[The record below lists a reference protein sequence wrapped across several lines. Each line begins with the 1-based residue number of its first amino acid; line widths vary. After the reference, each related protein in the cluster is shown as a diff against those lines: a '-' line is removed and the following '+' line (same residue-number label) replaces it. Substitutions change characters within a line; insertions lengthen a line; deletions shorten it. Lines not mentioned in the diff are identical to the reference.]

1 MSKPLLMP
9 ARRKS
14 SDGFIIVA
22 VLWILG
28 ALATLA
34 TIYSIYVINT
44 ATALAINDDRV
55 KAQALVSAGVELTA
69 YQLTAAPELPP
80 RGRFTFRLGE
90 ANVGVEFSSESAR
103 IDLNTAP
110 KELLAGLFAS
120 IGMRRDV
127 ADGLGERVVAWRT
140 APAAEVQDTEASNYR
155 TAGRK
160 YVPRG
165 ALFPHVDELSLVLG
179 MSPEL
184 VEQVSPFLTVYSA
197 QPAINVMAAPS
208 QVLAALPGMTPDRL
222 YAILAQRQ
230 APRPDLPAITALL
243 GPAQS
248 LATTESSKS
257 IRVNVRIQFDNG
269 TQMSSEVV
277 ILLVDNDAEPYRT
290 MSWRDDVDG
299 TSPEP
304 RRSAGD
310 R

>member
-1 MSKPLLMP
+1 MRKPWPKP
-9 ARRKS
+9 ARGES
-14 SDGFIIVA
+14 SDGFIVVA

-55 KAQALVSAGVELTA
+55 KAEALVSAGVELTA
-69 YQLTAAPELPP
+69 HQLTAAPELPP
-80 RGRFTFRLGE
+80 LGGFRFRLGG
-90 ANVGVEFSSESAR
+90 ANVAVEFRSETAR
-103 IDLNTAP
+103 IDLNMGS

-120 IGMRRDV
+120 LGVRRDA
-127 ADGLGERVVAWRT
+127 ADEYADRIVAWRT
-140 APAAEVQDTEASNYR
+140 APPPEGQDAEASNYR

-165 ALFPHVDELSLVLG
+165 GLFPHVDELSLVLG
-179 MSPEL
+179 VTPEL
-184 VEQVSPFLTVYSA
+184 VERVSPFLTVYSG
-197 QPAINVMAAPS
+197 QPSINVLAAPS
-208 QVLAALPGMTPDRL
+208 QVVAALPGMTPDRL

-230 APRPDLPAITALL
+230 APRPDVPAITALL

-248 LATTESSKS
+248 YATTESSKAM
-257 IRVNVRIQFDNG
+257 RVNVRIQFDNG

-277 ILLVDNDAEPYRT
+277 ILLGDNDAEPYRT
-290 MSWRDDVDG
+290 LSWRDDLDG
-299 TSPEP
+299 TSADDG
-304 RRSAGD
+304 RSAGA